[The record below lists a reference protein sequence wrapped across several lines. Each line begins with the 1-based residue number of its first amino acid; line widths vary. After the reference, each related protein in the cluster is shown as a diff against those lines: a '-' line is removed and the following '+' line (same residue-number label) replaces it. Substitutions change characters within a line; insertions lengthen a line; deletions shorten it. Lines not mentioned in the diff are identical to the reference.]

1 MKTFK
6 IFTVALLVLVTVAFT
21 ACNSDDNS
29 YKQLTKEEIAQCLL
43 TVKGSYEGNLI
54 YKSENKKNPKDMT
67 DTVAVKWTITNDST
81 LTITKFPSK
90 VLAFNVTDAEL
101 KKALE
106 EAADQDMTCR
116 IGFIKTSPVTFLV
129 NPVTPSFDLTYG
141 GKKHKVQVA
150 FAVNNFSSY
159 GVYNATKKVLGM
171 QIVEGL
177 IGVDGTRTNYLKQVV
192 PFVLQST
199 KKI

>member
-6 IFTVALLVLVTVAFT
+6 IFTVALLGLVTVAFT

-67 DTVAVKWTITNDST
+67 DTVA
-81 LTITKFPSK
+81 
-90 VLAFNVTDAEL
+90 DAEL

>member
-6 IFTVALLVLVTVAFT
+6 IFTVALLGLVTVAFT

-116 IGFIKTSPVTFLV
+116 IGFIKTSPVTLL
-129 NPVTPSFDLTYG
+129 LTTSHRMAYTMLPR
-141 GKKHKVQVA
+141 KCSVCR
-150 FAVNNFSSY
+150 
-159 GVYNATKKVLGM
+159 L
-171 QIVEGL
+171 
-177 IGVDGTRTNYLKQVV
+177 
-192 PFVLQST
+192 
-199 KKI
+199 

>member
-1 MKTFK
+1 M
-6 IFTVALLVLVTVAFT
+6 
-21 ACNSDDNS
+21 
-29 YKQLTKEEIAQCLL
+29 
-43 TVKGSYEGNLI
+43 
-54 YKSENKKNPKDMT
+54 
-67 DTVAVKWTITNDST
+67 
-81 LTITKFPSK
+81 
-90 VLAFNVTDAEL
+90 

-159 GVYNATKKVLGM
+159 GVYNATKKVLGI